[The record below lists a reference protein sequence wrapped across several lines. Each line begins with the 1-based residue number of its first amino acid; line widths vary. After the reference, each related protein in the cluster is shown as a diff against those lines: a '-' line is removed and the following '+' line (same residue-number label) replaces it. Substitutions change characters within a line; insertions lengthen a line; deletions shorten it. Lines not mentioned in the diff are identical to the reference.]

1 MTRVNHIVGPSL
13 NNIYRIE
20 FPLELTQ
27 EVVDEIDLKF
37 DCIRGIIHEILVFC
51 TETVNECMQAPEWR
65 NLSVVTS
72 RLERKFDSLSES
84 NLAKYHKLKE
94 QKEILDQK
102 FNLTPETVK
111 DHVMEVVRV
120 YEHSLCDFEVN
131 LVIADTF
138 MILQRCY
145 ETGENIDP
153 KYLFESYPV
162 RFHKGCNDPGL
173 HLENDRLVWSD
184 TARPDLI
191 IELSYNRDDAKTVR
205 SFADKTIDICLC
217 EKFLEDEEREF
228 SVVLTKRR
236 SNSRPQKS
244 AQVRQ
249 VSTEDPQ
256 DRIRRFEELID
267 RQKKQI
273 RKVEKAIE
281 RSMRTYNALSFD
293 ENGKYIKGAPL
304 LVSNNCQ
311 EHKDRLAK
319 LNRKLRGNIKQ
330 LEKLKAQTR

>member
-1 MTRVNHIVGPSL
+1 MTRVKHIDAPSS

-37 DCIRGIIHEILVFC
+37 DCIRGIIHETLVFC
-51 TETVNECMQAPEWR
+51 TETVNDCMQDPEWR
-65 NLSVVTS
+65 NLSAVIS
-72 RLERKFDSLSES
+72 RLERNFDSLSES
-84 NLAKYHKLKE
+84 NLAKYRRLNE
-94 QKEILDQK
+94 QKDILDQK
-102 FNLTPETVK
+102 FNLAPEVVK

-120 YEHSLCDFEVN
+120 YEHSLCDFEVD
-131 LVIADTF
+131 LVIADAF
-138 MILQRCY
+138 MILQRCH

-162 RFHKGCNDPGL
+162 RFHKGFDDPGL

-184 TARPDLI
+184 TARPDFVI
-191 IELSYNRDDAKTVR
+191 DLSYNRDDAKAVR

-249 VSTEDPQ
+249 VPTEDPQ
-256 DRIRRFEELID
+256 DRIRHFEELIV

-273 RKVEKAIE
+273 RKVEKAID
-281 RSMRTYNALSFD
+281 RSMRTYNASSFD
-293 ENGKYIKGAPL
+293 EKGKYIKGAPL

-319 LNRKLRGNIKQ
+319 LNRKLQGNIQQ
-330 LEKLKAQTR
+330 LEKLKVQAR